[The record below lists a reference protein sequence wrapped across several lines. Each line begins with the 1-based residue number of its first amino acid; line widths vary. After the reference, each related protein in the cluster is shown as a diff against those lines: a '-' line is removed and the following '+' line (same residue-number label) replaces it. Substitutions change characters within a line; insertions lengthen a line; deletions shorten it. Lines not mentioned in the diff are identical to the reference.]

1 MCRVESRNDGET
13 HKNCGVEGAMR
24 KFSRDQVGRQTMS
37 TGEGVFNAISEGGLA
52 KERTRKFIQGFDKS
66 NSARLINILELVS
79 TSVRSNLNVGSAMRM
94 NNPANNSTRKNTRLR
109 TKEEDES

>member
-1 MCRVESRNDGET
+1 
-13 HKNCGVEGAMR
+13 
-24 KFSRDQVGRQTMS
+24 MS

-66 NSARLINILELVS
+66 NSARLINTLELV
-79 TSVRSNLNVGSAMRM
+79 

-109 TKEEDES
+109 NKEEDES